1 MLKGFKC
8 HWSDWITSVQMGLG
22 PEKQEVGRL
31 LVAYV
36 AVKWLVINYAVALEE
51 FVDICQLA

>member
-1 MLKGFKC
+1 
-8 HWSDWITSVQMGLG
+8 MGMG

-31 LVAYV
+31 LVANV

-51 FVDICQLA
+51 FVDICQLT

>member
-1 MLKGFKC
+1 
-8 HWSDWITSVQMGLG
+8 MGVG

-51 FVDICQLA
+51 FVDICQLT